1 MPLDGSLYVSPE
13 PFPREAMTS
22 WLLRTAAAHGC
33 SWSRMRELIGL
44 TDDEDADFTWPWELA
59 TSAQFLAL
67 PVDALA
73 KLLSWSQSY
82 VAQQRA
88 FDLVMGTPTAPM
100 FGVCG
105 QCVREQNAM
114 HYCVESRLNFIK
126 LCPQHGTPLRLE
138 GHEEV
143 HAGRALQDL
152 MSTRPGDLA
161 NVAVTARQQCEI
173 RFALERRIGAAMKCG
188 YERHPTMGMI
198 PVQTLLAAEDW
209 RLRPRRLADR
219 SQFSI

>member
-1 MPLDGSLYVSPE
+1 MPLDGSLYVSPK

-22 WLLRTAAAHGC
+22 WLLRTAAAHRC

-44 TDDEDADFTWPWELA
+44 TDEEDADFTWPWELA

-88 FDLVMGTPTAPM
+88 FDLVMGTPMAPV

-105 QCVREQNAM
+105 QCVREQNAT
-114 HYCVESRLNFIK
+114 HYCAESRLNFIT
-126 LCPQHGTPLRLE
+126 LCPQHGVPLSLRGQE
-138 GHEEV
+138 DV
-143 HAGRALQDL
+143 YAGRVGQNVTAAQPTDAGE
-152 MSTRPGDLA
+152 GD
-161 NVAVTARQQCEI
+161 NVAQQRRV
-173 RFALERRIGAAMKCG
+173 RFALERRIGTAMKCG
-188 YERHPTMGMI
+188 YEKHPVLGTV

-209 RLRPRRLADR
+209 RLRPRAAFRNPGN
-219 SQFSI
+219 